1 MQKKMDDYLLRQ
13 KYIPTKEYFV
23 EPKNTGLGFFMSPG
37 STDQS
42 EASNALDMMVSDV
55 VEMEELIKNNFLQS
69 EVKKKEFFDNN
80 PEQKTLRK
88 QIQDL

>member
-1 MQKKMDDYLLRQ
+1 MDQ
-13 KYIPTKEYFV
+13 P
-23 EPKNTGLGFFMSPG
+23 
-37 STDQS
+37 
-42 EASNALDMMVSDV
+42 EASKALEMLIGDV

-88 QIQDL
+88 QV